1 MAFAVDQQ
9 QYLQGY
15 LPIVFLTLY
24 ASNLNTVGGG
34 RSGAHRPWLRHAG
47 QRRRGR
53 ATSRPPGHADLIRPG
68 RGPIRPPPATA
79 PDWGITMGATDMA
92 TVTAPAV
99 STTDERLGRTSLFK
113 RLLIRPEFGALAGA
127 IVVWVLFAT
136 QARSVWLSWQGTAT
150 YLDTSALYGL
160 TALAVA
166 LLMIG
171 GEFDLSS
178 GVMTGTT
185 GMFTGIFAVEVGMN
199 IWLGMVLSLAIA
211 LAIGF
216 LNGYMVI
223 KSGLPSFIVT
233 LGTFFIL
240 RGFNLWLTQ
249 RVTGL
254 TNVTGVESTP
264 GSEAARKIFAGTLF
278 TIGNAKFS
286 VAILWFLVMAA
297 IGTWVLMRTRV
308 GNWIFAVGGNRDAAR
323 MIGVPANATKIGLF
337 MTVAFCGWVHGQVV
351 LMQTNRANVIEGVGQ
366 EFYFIIAAVL
376 GGLPAD
382 GRLRLDRRRR
392 PRLPDPRHDPAGHPA
407 GRLGQQ
413 PVLPVPRRHPARR
426 RVRQRVDQAVGAD
439 GVETARSRQPRHRTT
454 PATAAA
460 ATGGE

>member
-1 MAFAVDQQ
+1 
-9 QYLQGY
+9 
-15 LPIVFLTLY
+15 
-24 ASNLNTVGGG
+24 
-34 RSGAHRPWLRHAG
+34 
-47 QRRRGR
+47 
-53 ATSRPPGHADLIRPG
+53 
-68 RGPIRPPPATA
+68 
-79 PDWGITMGATDMA
+79 MA
-92 TVTAPAV
+92 TVTTPVV

-199 IWLGMVLSLAIA
+199 IWLGMMLSLAIA
-211 LAIGF
+211 LVIGF
-216 LNGYMVI
+216 LNGYMVV

-254 TNVTGVESTP
+254 TNVTGVESTA

-286 VAILWFLVMAA
+286 VAILWFVVMAA
-297 IGTWVLMRTRV
+297 VGTWVLMRTRV

-337 MTVAFCGWVHGQVV
+337 MTVAFCGWIHGQVV

-376 GGLPAD
+376 GGCLLT
-382 GRLRLDRRRR
+382 G
-392 PRLPDPRHDPAGHPA
+392 GF
-407 GRLGQQ
+407 GSI
-413 PVLPVPRRHPARR
+413 
-426 RVRQRVDQAVGAD
+426 VGAALGCLILGMTQQGIPLAGWD
-439 GVETARSRQPRHRTT
+439 NNLYFLFLGFILLAAAFANEWIRRWGRTASRPAIPPPSAA
-454 PATAAA
+454 PATAVAA
-460 ATGGE
+460 SGGE

>member
-1 MAFAVDQQ
+1 MA
-9 QYLQGY
+9 
-15 LPIVFLTLY
+15 I
-24 ASNLNTVGGG
+24 
-34 RSGAHRPWLRHAG
+34 
-47 QRRRGR
+47 
-53 ATSRPPGHADLIRPG
+53 
-68 RGPIRPPPATA
+68 
-79 PDWGITMGATDMA
+79 
-92 TVTAPAV
+92 VTAPAV
-99 STTDERLGRTSLFK
+99 AATDERLGRTSLFK

-127 IVVWVLFAT
+127 VVVWILFAT

-199 IWLGMVLSLAIA
+199 IWLGMLLSLAIA

-254 TNVTGVESTP
+254 TNVTGVEATP
-264 GSEAARKIFAGTLF
+264 GSEAARKVFAGTLF
-278 TIGNAKFS
+278 TIGNAKFG
-286 VAILWFLVMAA
+286 VAILWFLVMTA
-297 IGTWVLMRTRV
+297 IGSWVLMRTRV

-337 MTVAFCGWVHGQVV
+337 MAVALCGWVHGQVV

-376 GGLPAD
+376 GGCLLTGGFGSIIGAALGCLILGMTQQGIPLAGWDNNLYFLFLGIILLAAAFANEWIRRWGRTASRPPTPPTAAPA
-382 GRLRLDRRRR
+382 
-392 PRLPDPRHDPAGHPA
+392 
-407 GRLGQQ
+407 
-413 PVLPVPRRHPARR
+413 
-426 RVRQRVDQAVGAD
+426 
-439 GVETARSRQPRHRTT
+439 TT
-454 PATAAA
+454 TATAAPTA
-460 ATGGE
+460 SGGE

>member
-1 MAFAVDQQ
+1 
-9 QYLQGY
+9 
-15 LPIVFLTLY
+15 
-24 ASNLNTVGGG
+24 
-34 RSGAHRPWLRHAG
+34 
-47 QRRRGR
+47 
-53 ATSRPPGHADLIRPG
+53 
-68 RGPIRPPPATA
+68 
-79 PDWGITMGATDMA
+79 MA
-92 TVTAPAV
+92 TVTTPVV
-99 STTDERLGRTSLFK
+99 STTDERLARTSLFK

-199 IWLGMVLSLAIA
+199 IWFGMLLSLAIA
-211 LAIGF
+211 LVIGF

-297 IGTWVLMRTRV
+297 VGTWVLMRTRV

-323 MIGVPANATKIGLF
+323 MIGVPASATKIGLF
-337 MTVAFCGWVHGQVV
+337 MTVAFCGWIHGQVV

-376 GGLPAD
+376 GGCLLT
-382 GRLRLDRRRR
+382 G
-392 PRLPDPRHDPAGHPA
+392 GF
-407 GRLGQQ
+407 GSI
-413 PVLPVPRRHPARR
+413 
-426 RVRQRVDQAVGAD
+426 VGAALGCLILGMTQQGIPLAGWD
-439 GVETARSRQPRHRTT
+439 NNLYFLFLGVILL
-454 PATAAA
+454 AAA
-460 ATGGE
+460 FANEWIRRWGRTASRPPSRPAAARASTATTATATGGE